1 MELASAN
8 PRTVPAWLAR
18 SEACGEG
25 NASVVF
31 TDNNLSRDFSALVAE
46 LRPITATEMS
56 ALMGESSAF
65 AILSSRS
72 EEAGGC
78 SECLHS

>member
-8 PRTVPAWLAR
+8 RRTVPAWLAR
-18 SEACGEG
+18 SEACGE
-25 NASVVF
+25 AH
-31 TDNNLSRDFSALVAE
+31 SALVAE